1 MDKERNHQQKADMDT
16 QFRVKEIDNGYLVS
30 GRADAKSF
38 TTYCEDVSAVRS
50 FIAVTLD
57 NTIEKGHRTHGIL

>member
-1 MDKERNHQQKADMDT
+1 MDKKSTLDLDT
-16 QFRVKEIDNGYLVS
+16 QFRVKQIDNGYLVS

-38 TTYCEDVSAVRS
+38 STYCKDVPAVRS

-57 NTIEKGHRTHGIL
+57 NTIGKRHRTHGIL